1 MMTTVVHRPR
11 ELKVCG
17 SSGERYQRSRDGS
30 LFPDWHLTL
39 GGVSAYNFG
48 LTHCSLSKVM
58 QGKNARTSWFLN
70 LCSEGRVLFKSNLLY
85 ISLDSEKSKLT
96 QCKVSSW
103 GLGSVTGAIR
113 GSNLEVLLFILAAST
128 SFNYAEY
135 MSMLSFSFQRELV
148 D

>member
-1 MMTTVVHRPR
+1 MVA
-11 ELKVCG
+11 
-17 SSGERYQRSRDGS
+17 

-39 GGVSAYNFG
+39 SGVSVNNFG
-48 LTHCSLSKVM
+48 LTHCSLSNVM

-70 LCSEGRVLFKSNLLY
+70 LCSQGTVLFQSNLLY

-103 GLGSVTGAIR
+103 GLRSVTGAVSGR
-113 GSNLEVLLFILAAST
+113 NLEVLLFILAAST

-135 MSMLSFSFQRELV
+135 AEFFIPEGAC
-148 D
+148 